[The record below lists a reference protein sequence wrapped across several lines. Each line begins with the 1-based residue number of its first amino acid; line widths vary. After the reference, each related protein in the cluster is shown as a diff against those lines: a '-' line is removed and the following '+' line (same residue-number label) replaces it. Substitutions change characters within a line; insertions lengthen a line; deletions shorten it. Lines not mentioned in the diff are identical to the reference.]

1 MVFVPPVD
9 GPWRERVTAFSRRLP
24 SAPTV
29 VIGVEGSLE
38 ETRPGFLRRVFL
50 RPAAPPNQVV
60 AALPKLRA
68 ALEAE
73 GLRVQVLH
81 RSSGAL
87 L

>member
-1 MVFVPPVD
+1 
-9 GPWRERVTAFSRRLP
+9 
-24 SAPTV
+24 V

-38 ETRPGFLRRVFL
+38 THRPGLLRRVFL
-50 RPAAPPNQVV
+50 RPDEPPNPVG

-68 ALEAE
+68 ALEAD

-81 RSSGAL
+81 RTSGAL